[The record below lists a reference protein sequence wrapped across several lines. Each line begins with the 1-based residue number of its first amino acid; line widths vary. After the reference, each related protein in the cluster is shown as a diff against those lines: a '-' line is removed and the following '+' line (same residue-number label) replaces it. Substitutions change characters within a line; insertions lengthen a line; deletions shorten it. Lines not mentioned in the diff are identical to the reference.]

1 MLPTNPPFYTMKFF
15 TQNSREELKLVS
27 GFSFT
32 CNKYP
37 SQFTDDKSN
46 DSSLRE
52 GIGLEGDTNFILG
65 REGFS
70 LLRLAFVAWDD
81 FHARLHVACSRSL
94 RKNGDN
100 L

>member
-1 MLPTNPPFYTMKFF
+1 MRL
-15 TQNSREELKLVS
+15 
-27 GFSFT
+27 
-32 CNKYP
+32 
-37 SQFTDDKSN
+37 
-46 DSSLRE
+46 
-52 GIGLEGDTNFILG
+52 IGLEGDTNFILG

-94 RKNGDN
+94 GKNGDY